1 MQAIERR
8 PKYRK
13 SFFKV
18 QTRSRSMYV
27 AAATV
32 SLKDLQQ
39 PKIHK
44 PDKVIEKTIFGPKN
58 EMNVV

>member
-1 MQAIERR
+1 
-8 PKYRK
+8 
-13 SFFKV
+13 
-18 QTRSRSMYV
+18 MYV

-44 PDKVIEKTIFGPKN
+44 PDKVNEKTIFGPKN
-58 EMNVV
+58 VNNKVR